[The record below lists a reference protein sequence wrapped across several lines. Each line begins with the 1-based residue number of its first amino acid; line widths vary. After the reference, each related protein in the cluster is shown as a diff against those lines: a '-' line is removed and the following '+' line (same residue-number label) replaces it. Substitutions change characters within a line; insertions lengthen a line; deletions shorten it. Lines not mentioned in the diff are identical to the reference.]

1 MDANFT
7 FPARPK
13 PIPRPAPASPPEPVN
28 RESNALRA
36 SVLDAALELGFGANG
51 AVANWMFNNTLEE
64 EDEDPEEDPIGR
76 GPLSATSDEY
86 APYSTP
92 PTSISSHS
100 ESYHPAPSP
109 FSSPSPNTATPP
121 QVHFPS
127 MSTPVPAAPA
137 HGNKLRKQRR
147 DGGYESDG
155 GYVSDGGKKARAR
168 TKSKPKDPAP
178 PSPPPIS
185 EPMELIPLTKEERKK
200 KKKEK
205 SGKGSKDHGGAETDT
220 EDVPKASKSK
230 SSSKKSSKKPS
241 TDAGTG
247 YETDDGYVSSSGKP
261 KTKGRSRFF
270 SLRRKGE
277 STSEAAVEPV
287 PPMPEPPREVFQLPI
302 ASRFATTLPPG
313 EGSATPSTTSPS
325 RAETPLLPPSRPF
338 AFASGSG
345 ASSPSSSSTNS
356 LLTPADQDTF
366 GNGSLSINTR
376 GSGASAHS
384 FADEESS
391 LRSATETKSANRTV
405 TFASGHIS
413 IPPPQEAFSSR
424 SPSPQPP
431 SPPNTNTHT
440 NPSSK
445 SKFFNLLTRSESH
458 QNAPDSKANIS
469 YPITRVEPNANADAA
484 KAAKHVPSP
493 ISLSPNTAGGNAS
506 GASRAASPMGSP
518 YVLLTPINTSPQ
530 RAPSPAPSG
539 YTDFEGGGDYIVP
552 SRSGSPLPPPS
563 PNVLAYYDVPP
574 PSPPPNGP
582 LPRAPRGAQPSAAR
596 DPTPGV
602 ARLRNLSQD
611 RAGGGGNMGRLDVS
625 SPSMERGARL
635 DVASPLSGRASPVS
649 PGGGGGMMSPMTP
662 GSGGG
667 VQRGRAAPF
676 PSQPLNGVRTMAGM
690 GPGLAAR
697 AKIDRYRDLY
707 AIQIPPTPR
716 GARHGGYT
724 GDEGEYED
732 EYNDD
737 DQVDIRVE
745 EYYDG
750 EADADAEEDREILG
764 VLGRFQDNNDSR
776 ERAARRGSAL
786 ERNNSGALRPGAI
799 NNRRAPSPSRSIGMD
814 GGGAGGYSDDDEASR
829 YPDEDKTA
837 GRSTMYRVENGNGRD
852 TMRWSDDY
860 STRASFM
867 DVDKSEQARGQLVQ
881 RVGVMFDL
889 SGRERNAVPPVPK
902 LPAALLAAGP
912 GGNRF

>member
-13 PIPRPAPASPPEPVN
+13 PTPRPAPASPPEPVN

-36 SVLDAALELGFGANG
+36 SVLDAALQLGFGANG

-64 EDEDPEEDPIGR
+64 EDEEPEEDPIGR

-86 APYSTP
+86 APSSTP
-92 PTSISSHS
+92 PTSTSSHS
-100 ESYHPAPSP
+100 ESYHPIPSP
-109 FSSPSPNTATPP
+109 FSSPNPDTATSP

-127 MSTPVPAAPA
+127 TSTPVPAPTPTQS
-137 HGNKLRKQRR
+137 NKLRKQRR

-168 TKSKPKDPAP
+168 TKSKPKDPSP

-205 SGKGSKDHGGAETDT
+205 AGKGSKDHGGAETDT
-220 EDVPKASKSK
+220 EDVPKLSKSK
-230 SSSKKSSKKPS
+230 SSKKSSKKPS

-270 SLRRKGE
+270 SLRRKGD
-277 STSEAAVEPV
+277 STSEAVVEPV

-302 ASRFATTLPPG
+302 ASRFATTLPPS

-325 RAETPLLPPSRPF
+325 RAGTPLLPPSRPF

-345 ASSPSSSSTNS
+345 SSSPSSSSANS

-366 GNGSLSINTR
+366 GNGSLSINTAV
-376 GSGASAHS
+376 GSARSV
-384 FADEESS
+384 ADEDST

-413 IPPPQEAFSSR
+413 IPPTQDAFSSR

-431 SPPNTNTHT
+431 PNNTHI
-440 NPSSK
+440 NPGSK

-458 QNAPDSKANIS
+458 QNIAPDSKANIS
-469 YPITRVEPNANADAA
+469 YPITRVEPNADADAA
-484 KAAKHVPSP
+484 KAPRHVPSP
-493 ISLSPNTAGGNAS
+493 ISLSPNTAS
-506 GASRAASPMGSP
+506 GASRATSAMGSP
-518 YVLLTPINTSPQ
+518 YVLLTPINTSMAPQ

-539 YTDFEGGGDYIVP
+539 YTDFEGNGNYIVP

-574 PSPPPNGP
+574 PSPPPSGP
-582 LPRAPRGAQPSAAR
+582 LPRAPRGAPPSAAR

-611 RAGGGGNMGRLDVS
+611 RAGGGGRLGAS

-635 DVASPLSGRASPVS
+635 DVASPISGRASPIS

-676 PSQPLNGVRTMAGM
+676 PTQPLNGVHTTAGMGM

-697 AKIDRYRDLY
+697 AKVDRYRDLY

-716 GARHGGYT
+716 GARRGGYA
-724 GDEGEYED
+724 DEGYAEEYEYDD
-732 EYNDD
+732 E
-737 DQVDIRVE
+737 VDIRVE
-745 EYYDG
+745 EYD
-750 EADADAEEDREILG
+750 DREAYEDEGREMLG
-764 VLGRFQDNNDSR
+764 VLGRFQDNNDAR

-786 ERNNSGALRPGAI
+786 ERNNSGALRPGTI
-799 NNRRAPSPSRSIGMD
+799 NPRRAPSPSRSIGMD

-837 GRSTMYRVENGNGRD
+837 GRSTMYSDGRD
-852 TMRWSDDY
+852 TMRWSDNY

-889 SGRERNAVPPVPK
+889 SGRERNVVPPVPK
-902 LPAALLAAGP
+902 LPTAFLAGGP